1 MKSTRTAGVLTLAMI
16 AILHVPDTCAAE
28 RSATTNFILRCSG
41 CHGMDGSG
49 SNAGGIP
56 DFRNYIGSFAV
67 DDDGRTY
74 VLRVPGVLNA
84 NLSDSEIAA
93 VINYVMTTWGGTSLR
108 AGFVAFTPE
117 EVAARRSRP
126 VADVVQLRRQIVE
139 RLHAASI
146 STAEYPWP

>member
-1 MKSTRTAGVLTLAMI
+1 MTLAMV
-16 AILHVPDTCAAE
+16 AALYASDAGAAE
-28 RSATTNFILRCSG
+28 RSATANFILRCSG

-56 DFRNYIGSFAV
+56 DFRNYIGFFAV

-84 NLSDSEIAA
+84 SLSDSEISA
-93 VINYVMTTWGGTSLR
+93 VMNYVMTTWGGTSLR
-108 AGFVAFTPE
+108 PGFVAFTPE

-126 VADVVQLRRQIVE
+126 VADVVQLRRQIVQ
-139 RLHAASI
+139 RLHAAGI